1 MKKRTFKSVF
11 IMLLTLVCMFVMPV
25 MSASADETGTADA
38 QKRLEQAIEDGKV
51 DPNGAGGLD
60 VSKNTYELQG
70 GGTIAYGDV
79 VGPPSGVENSTFKKG
94 YVNSNFTKLTSKS
107 QEKLLTDMN
116 SVADGVVEDT
126 GSSNAI
132 VSDQTKTNW
141 LTNLQQY
148 NGVGTQLM
156 NSILQNTKPDYATAN
171 RIYEPFSGIVGT
183 CLALGAILI
192 MAFLGITMV
201 LDLSYIGIPAF
212 RMMVGGDDKGG
223 KDGKPKF
230 ISWEA
235 VSAVTQAEGGNG
247 GSGQDGSSNKVAVG
261 IYFKKRVIM
270 LIVLGVCLLYLISGQ
285 IYTLV
290 SWILDLVSG
299 FLGF

>member
-25 MSASADETGTADA
+25 MSASADDLDAKSDPTGYMESYIT
-38 QKRLEQAIEDGKV
+38 
-51 DPNGAGGLD
+51 N
-60 VSKNTYELQG
+60 G
-70 GGTIAYGDV
+70 GGVTVISDNQNKTYPKEGGGSYKYSELVDD
-79 VGPPSGVENSTFKKG
+79 G
-94 YVNSNFTKLTSKS
+94 YVNGNFTELTSKGKES
-107 QEKLLTDMN
+107 LLTDMN
-116 SVADGVVEDT
+116 TYAESAVKEN
-126 GSSNAI
+126 SNI
-132 VSDQTKTNW
+132 TNQTKTTW
-141 LTNLQQY
+141 LTNLQQC

-156 NSILQNTKPDYATAN
+156 NTILQNTKPDYATAN

-247 GSGQDGSSNKVAVG
+247 GSGQDGSGNKVAVG

>member
-25 MSASADETGTADA
+25 MSASADSTGTADA

-51 DPNGAGGLD
+51 DPNGASGLD

-79 VGPPSGVENSTFKKG
+79 VGPPSGVENSTFDKG

-141 LTNLQQY
+141 LTKLQQC

-247 GSGQDGSSNKVAVG
+247 GSGQDGSGNKVAVG

>member
-25 MSASADETGTADA
+25 MSASAATGTADA
-38 QKRLEQAIEDGKV
+38 QARLEKAIEEGKV
-51 DPNGAGGLD
+51 DPNGASGLD
-60 VSKNTYELQG
+60 VSGNSYDLQG
-70 GGTIAYGDV
+70 GGTIKYVDV
-79 VGPPSGVENSTFKKG
+79 VGPPSGADSSTFKAG

-116 SVADGVVEDT
+116 AVADGVVADT
-126 GSSNAI
+126 SGSNAI
-132 VSDQTKTNW
+132 VSDQTKTTW
-141 LTNLQQY
+141 LTNLQQC

>member
-25 MSASADETGTADA
+25 MSASAAADA
-38 QKRLEQAIEDGKV
+38 KS
-51 DPNGAGGLD
+51 DPTGYMEEYISN
-60 VSKNTYELQG
+60 G
-70 GGTIAYGDV
+70 GGTTTQKDAMEKTYPKEGGGSYKYSELVDD
-79 VGPPSGVENSTFKKG
+79 G
-94 YVNSNFTKLTSKS
+94 YVNGNFTELTSKGKES
-107 QEKLLTDMN
+107 LLTDMN
-116 SVADGVVEDT
+116 TYAESAVKEN
-126 GSSNAI
+126 SNI
-132 VSDQTKTNW
+132 TNQTKTTW
-141 LTNLQQY
+141 LTNLQQC

-156 NSILQNTKPDYATAN
+156 NTILQNTKPDYATAN

-247 GSGQDGSSNKVAVG
+247 GSGQDGSGNKVAVG

>member
-25 MSASADETGTADA
+25 MSASADDGSIDAKSDPTGYMEAYIT
-38 QKRLEQAIEDGKV
+38 
-51 DPNGAGGLD
+51 N
-60 VSKNTYELQG
+60 G
-70 GGTIAYGDV
+70 GGTTTQKDATDKTYPKEGGGSYAY
-79 VGPPSGVENSTFKKG
+79 SELVEKG
-94 YVNSNFTKLTSKS
+94 YVNGNFTELTSKGK
-107 QEKLLTDMN
+107 ENLLTDMN
-116 SVADGVVEDT
+116 TYAESAVKEN
-126 GSSNAI
+126 SNI
-132 VSDQTKTNW
+132 TNQTKTTW
-141 LTNLQQY
+141 LTNLQQC

-156 NSILQNTKPDYATAN
+156 NTILQNTKPDYATAN

>member
-11 IMLLTLVCMFVMPV
+11 ITLLTLVCMFVMPV
-25 MSASADETGTADA
+25 MSASADDLDAEADPTGYMEAYIT
-38 QKRLEQAIEDGKV
+38 
-51 DPNGAGGLD
+51 N
-60 VSKNTYELQG
+60 G
-70 GGTIAYGDV
+70 GGITDQSENQKKTYPKEG
-79 VGPPSGVENSTFKKG
+79 GGSYKYSELVEKG
-94 YVNSNFTKLTSKS
+94 YVNGNFTELTSKGK
-107 QEKLLTDMN
+107 ENLLTDMN
-116 SVADGVVEDT
+116 TYAESAVKEN
-126 GSSNAI
+126 SNI
-132 VSDQTKTNW
+132 TNQTKTTW
-141 LTNLQQY
+141 LTNLQQC

-156 NSILQNTKPDYATAN
+156 NTILQNTKPDYATAN

-247 GSGQDGSSNKVAVG
+247 GSGQDGSGNKVAVG

>member
-25 MSASADETGTADA
+25 MSASADDPDAKSDPTGYMEAYIT
-38 QKRLEQAIEDGKV
+38 
-51 DPNGAGGLD
+51 N
-60 VSKNTYELQG
+60 G
-70 GGTIAYGDV
+70 GGTTAEQDNQAKTYPKEGGGSYTYSELVDD
-79 VGPPSGVENSTFKKG
+79 G
-94 YVNSNFTKLTSKS
+94 YVNGNFTELTSKGKES
-107 QEKLLTDMN
+107 LLTDMN
-116 SVADGVVEDT
+116 TYAESAVKEN
-126 GSSNAI
+126 SNI
-132 VSDQTKTNW
+132 TNQTKTTW
-141 LTNLQQY
+141 LTNLQQC

-156 NSILQNTKPDYATAN
+156 NTILQNTKPDYATAN

-247 GSGQDGSSNKVAVG
+247 GSGQDGSGNKVAVG

>member
-25 MSASADETGTADA
+25 MSASAADA
-38 QKRLEQAIEDGKV
+38 TASGELAAYIR
-51 DPNGAGGLD
+51 AGGD
-60 VSKNTYELQG
+60 TSKTTDTNMYKGSNLYDKQG
-70 GGTIAYGDV
+70 GGTYSWTDLVTTDGLV
-79 VGPPSGVENSTFKKG
+79 SG
-94 YVNSNFTKLTSKS
+94 NFTNLTSSAK
-107 QEKLLTDMN
+107 EELLTDMN
-116 SVADGVVEDT
+116 QLADNKISDDETKAVNNGKKSRSQVT
-126 GSSNAI
+126 
-132 VSDQTKTNW
+132 DQTKSNW
-141 LTNLQQY
+141 LVNLQQC

-156 NSILQNTKPDYATAN
+156 NTILQNTKPDYATAN

>member
-11 IMLLTLVCMFVMPV
+11 ITLLTLVCMFVLPV
-25 MSASADETGTADA
+25 MSASAADA
-38 QKRLEQAIEDGKV
+38 TASGELASYIR
-51 DPNGAGGLD
+51 AGGDTAKTTDTNMYKGNKLYD
-60 VSKNTYELQG
+60 KQG
-70 GGTIAYGDV
+70 GGTYGWTDLV
-79 VGPPSGVENSTFKKG
+79 TTDGLVSG
-94 YVNSNFTKLTSKS
+94 NFTNLTSSAK
-107 QEKLLTDMN
+107 EELLTDMN
-116 SVADGVVEDT
+116 QLADNKISDDET
-126 GSSNAI
+126 NAANNGKKSRSQ
-132 VSDQTKTNW
+132 VTSQTKSNW
-141 LTNLQQY
+141 LVNLQQC

-156 NSILQNTKPDYATAN
+156 NTILQNTKPDYATAN

-247 GSGQDGSSNKVAVG
+247 SGGQDGSGNKVAVG

>member
-25 MSASADETGTADA
+25 MSASAATGTADA
-38 QKRLEQAIEDGKV
+38 QARLEKAIEEGKV
-51 DPNGAGGLD
+51 DPNGASGLD
-60 VSKNTYELQG
+60 VSGNSYDLQG
-70 GGTIAYGDV
+70 GGTIKYVDV
-79 VGPPSGVENSTFKKG
+79 VGPPSGADSSTFKAG

-116 SVADGVVEDT
+116 AVADGVVADT
-126 GSSNAI
+126 SGSNAI
-132 VSDQTKTNW
+132 VSDQTKTTW
-141 LTNLQQY
+141 LTNLQQC

-235 VSAVTQAEGGNG
+235 VSAVTQAECGNG
-247 GSGQDGSSNKVAVG
+247 GGGQDGSGNKVAVG

>member
-11 IMLLTLVCMFVMPV
+11 ITLLTLVCMFVVPV
-25 MSASADETGTADA
+25 MSASADDLDAKADPTGYMEAYIT
-38 QKRLEQAIEDGKV
+38 
-51 DPNGAGGLD
+51 N
-60 VSKNTYELQG
+60 G
-70 GGTIAYGDV
+70 GGITAQSENQEKTYPKEG
-79 VGPPSGVENSTFKKG
+79 GGSYQYSELVEKG
-94 YVNSNFTKLTSKS
+94 YVNGNFTELTSKGK
-107 QEKLLTDMN
+107 ENLLTDMN
-116 SVADGVVEDT
+116 TYAESAVKEN
-126 GSSNAI
+126 SNI
-132 VSDQTKTNW
+132 TNQTKTTW
-141 LTNLQQY
+141 LTNLQQC

-156 NSILQNTKPDYATAN
+156 NTILQNTKPDYATAN

-247 GSGQDGSSNKVAVG
+247 GSGQDGSGNKVAVG

>member
-11 IMLLTLVCMFVMPV
+11 ITLLTLVCMFVMPV
-25 MSASADETGTADA
+25 MSASAADA
-38 QKRLEQAIEDGKV
+38 TASGELAAYIR
-51 DPNGAGGLD
+51 AGGDTAKTTDTSMYKGNKLYD
-60 VSKNTYELQG
+60 KQG
-70 GGTIAYGDV
+70 GGTYSWNDLVTTDGLV
-79 VGPPSGVENSTFKKG
+79 SG
-94 YVNSNFTKLTSKS
+94 NFTNLTSSAK
-107 QEKLLTDMN
+107 EELLTDMN
-116 SVADGVVEDT
+116 QLADNKISDDETTAANNGKKSRSQVT
-126 GSSNAI
+126 
-132 VSDQTKTNW
+132 DQTKSNW
-141 LTNLQQY
+141 LVNLQQC

-156 NSILQNTKPDYATAN
+156 NTILQNTKPDYATAN

-247 GSGQDGSSNKVAVG
+247 GSGQDGSGNKVAVG

>member
-11 IMLLTLVCMFVMPV
+11 ITLLTLVCMFVMPV
-25 MSASADETGTADA
+25 MSASADDLDANADPTGYMEAYIT
-38 QKRLEQAIEDGKV
+38 
-51 DPNGAGGLD
+51 N
-60 VSKNTYELQG
+60 G
-70 GGTIAYGDV
+70 GGITAQSENREKTYPKEG
-79 VGPPSGVENSTFKKG
+79 GGSYKYSELVEKG
-94 YVNSNFTKLTSKS
+94 YVNGNFTELTSKGK
-107 QEKLLTDMN
+107 ENLLTDMN
-116 SVADGVVEDT
+116 TYAESAVKEN
-126 GSSNAI
+126 SNI
-132 VSDQTKTNW
+132 TNQTKTTW
-141 LTNLQQY
+141 LTNLQQC

-156 NSILQNTKPDYATAN
+156 NTILQNTKPDYATAN

-247 GSGQDGSSNKVAVG
+247 GSGQDGSGNKVAVG

>member
-25 MSASADETGTADA
+25 MSASAATGTADA
-38 QKRLEQAIEDGKV
+38 QARLEKAIEEGKV
-51 DPNGAGGLD
+51 DPNGASGLD
-60 VSKNTYELQG
+60 VSGNSYDLQG
-70 GGTIAYGDV
+70 GGTIKYVDV
-79 VGPPSGVENSTFKKG
+79 VGPPSGVDSSTFKAG

-116 SVADGVVEDT
+116 AVADGVVADT
-126 GSSNAI
+126 SGSNAI
-132 VSDQTKTNW
+132 VSDQTKTTW
-141 LTNLQQY
+141 LTNLQQC

>member
-25 MSASADETGTADA
+25 MSASADSTSTADA
-38 QKRLEQAIEDGKV
+38 QTRLEKAVEEGKV
-51 DPNGAGGLD
+51 DPNGASGLN
-60 VSKNTYELQG
+60 VSGNSYELQG
-70 GGTIAYGDV
+70 GGTIKYVDV
-79 VGPPSGVENSTFKKG
+79 VGPPSGADSSTFKAG

-116 SVADGVVEDT
+116 AVADGVVADT
-126 GSSNAI
+126 TGSNAI
-132 VSDQTKTNW
+132 VSDQTKTTW
-141 LTNLQQY
+141 LTNLQQC

>member
-25 MSASADETGTADA
+25 MSASAATGTADA
-38 QKRLEQAIEDGKV
+38 QARLEKAIEEGKV
-51 DPNGAGGLD
+51 DPNGASGLD
-60 VSKNTYELQG
+60 VSGNSYDLQG
-70 GGTIAYGDV
+70 GGTIKYVDV
-79 VGPPSGVENSTFKKG
+79 VGPQSGADSSTFKAG

-116 SVADGVVEDT
+116 AVADGVVADT
-126 GSSNAI
+126 SGSNAI
-132 VSDQTKTNW
+132 VSDQTKTTW
-141 LTNLQQY
+141 LTNLQQC

>member
-11 IMLLTLVCMFVMPV
+11 ITLLTLVCMFVMPV
-25 MSASADETGTADA
+25 MSASAADA
-38 QKRLEQAIEDGKV
+38 TASGELAAYIR
-51 DPNGAGGLD
+51 AGGDTDKTNDTNMYKGNKLYD
-60 VSKNTYELQG
+60 KQG
-70 GGTIAYGDV
+70 GGTYSWTDLVTTDGLV
-79 VGPPSGVENSTFKKG
+79 SG
-94 YVNSNFTKLTSKS
+94 NFTNLTSSAK
-107 QEKLLTDMN
+107 EELLTDMN
-116 SVADGVVEDT
+116 QLADNKISDDETKAANNGNKSRSQVT
-126 GSSNAI
+126 
-132 VSDQTKTNW
+132 DQTKSNW
-141 LTNLQQY
+141 LVNLQQC

-156 NSILQNTKPDYATAN
+156 NTILQNTKPDYATAN

-212 RMMVGGDDKGG
+212 RMMVSGDDKGG

-247 GSGQDGSSNKVAVG
+247 GSGQDGSGNKVAVG

>member
-25 MSASADETGTADA
+25 MSASAATGTADA
-38 QKRLEQAIEDGKV
+38 QARLEKAIEEGKV
-51 DPNGAGGLD
+51 DPNGASGLD
-60 VSKNTYELQG
+60 VSGNSYDLQG
-70 GGTIAYGDV
+70 GGTIKYVDV
-79 VGPPSGVENSTFKKG
+79 VGPPSGADSSTFKAG

-116 SVADGVVEDT
+116 AVADGVVADT
-126 GSSNAI
+126 SGSNAI
-132 VSDQTKTNW
+132 VSDQTKTTW
-141 LTNLQQY
+141 LTNLQQC

-247 GSGQDGSSNKVAVG
+247 GGGQDGSGNKVAVG

>member
-11 IMLLTLVCMFVMPV
+11 ITLLTLVCMFVLPV
-25 MSASADETGTADA
+25 MSASADGTSTADA
-38 QKRLEQAIEDGKV
+38 QTRLENAIEAGKSS
-51 DPNGAGGLD
+51 DTGGVD
-60 VSKNTYELQG
+60 VSKHSYALQG
-70 GGTIAYGDV
+70 GGTITYGDV
-79 VGPPSGVENSTFKKG
+79 VGNPSNNPNAGFKNG
-94 YVNSNFTKLTSKS
+94 YVNSNFTKLTSKA
-107 QEKLLTDMN
+107 QEELLTDMN
-116 SVADGVVEDT
+116 SVADAVVEDT
-126 GSSNAI
+126 GNSNLI
-132 VSDQTKTNW
+132 VSEQTKTTW
-141 LTNLQQY
+141 LTTLQQC

-156 NSILQNTKPDYATAN
+156 NTILQNTKPDYATAN

-247 GSGQDGSSNKVAVG
+247 GGGQDGSGNKVAVG

>member
-25 MSASADETGTADA
+25 MSASAADGSA
-38 QKRLEQAIEDGKV
+38 SGELASYIR
-51 DPNGAGGLD
+51 AGGDSAKTGDTNLYKGNKLYD
-60 VSKNTYELQG
+60 KQG
-70 GGTIAYGDV
+70 GGTYSWTDLVTTDGLV
-79 VGPPSGVENSTFKKG
+79 SG
-94 YVNSNFTKLTSKS
+94 NFTNLTSSAK
-107 QEKLLTDMN
+107 EELLTDMN
-116 SVADGVVEDT
+116 QLADNKISDDET
-126 GSSNAI
+126 NAANNGKKSRSQ
-132 VSDQTKTNW
+132 VTDQTKTNW
-141 LTNLQQY
+141 LVNLQQC

-156 NSILQNTKPDYATAN
+156 NTILQNTKPDYATAN

-247 GSGQDGSSNKVAVG
+247 GGGQDGSGNKVAVG

>member
-25 MSASADETGTADA
+25 MSASAADGSA
-38 QKRLEQAIEDGKV
+38 SGELASYIR
-51 DPNGAGGLD
+51 AGGDSAKTGDTNLYKGNKLYD
-60 VSKNTYELQG
+60 KQG
-70 GGTIAYGDV
+70 GGTYAWNELVTNDGLV
-79 VGPPSGVENSTFKKG
+79 SG
-94 YVNSNFTKLTSKS
+94 NFTNLTSSAK
-107 QEKLLTDMN
+107 EELLTDMN
-116 SVADGVVEDT
+116 QLADNKISDDET
-126 GSSNAI
+126 KAASNGNKSRSQ
-132 VSDQTKTNW
+132 VTSQTKSNW
-141 LTNLQQY
+141 LVNLQQC

-156 NSILQNTKPDYATAN
+156 NTILQNTKPDYATAN

-247 GSGQDGSSNKVAVG
+247 GSGQDGSGNKVAVG

>member
-11 IMLLTLVCMFVMPV
+11 ITLLTLVCMFVLPV
-25 MSASADETGTADA
+25 MSASAVEAKSDPTGYMEEYIT
-38 QKRLEQAIEDGKV
+38 
-51 DPNGAGGLD
+51 N
-60 VSKNTYELQG
+60 G
-70 GGTIAYGDV
+70 GGT
-79 VGPPSGVENSTFKKG
+79 TKKGTTDKTYPKEGGGSYKYSELVDDG
-94 YVNSNFTKLTSKS
+94 YVNGNFTELTSKGKES
-107 QEKLLTDMN
+107 LLTDM
-116 SVADGVVEDT
+116 STYADA
-126 GSSNAI
+126 AI
-132 VSDQTKTNW
+132 ESDRNVTDQTKTTW
-141 LTNLQQY
+141 LTNLQQC

-247 GSGQDGSSNKVAVG
+247 GGGQDGSGNKVAVG

>member
-11 IMLLTLVCMFVMPV
+11 ITLLTLVCMFVMPV
-25 MSASADETGTADA
+25 MSASADDLDAKADPTGYMEAYIT
-38 QKRLEQAIEDGKV
+38 
-51 DPNGAGGLD
+51 N
-60 VSKNTYELQG
+60 G
-70 GGTIAYGDV
+70 GGITAQSENQEKTYPKEG
-79 VGPPSGVENSTFKKG
+79 GGSYKYSELVEKG
-94 YVNSNFTKLTSKS
+94 YVNGKFTELPSKDK
-107 QEKLLTDMN
+107 ENLLTDMN
-116 SVADGVVEDT
+116 TYAESAVKEN
-126 GSSNAI
+126 SNI
-132 VSDQTKTNW
+132 TNQTKTTW
-141 LTNLQQY
+141 LTNLQQC

-156 NSILQNTKPDYATAN
+156 NTILQNTKPDYATAN

-235 VSAVTQAEGGNG
+235 VSAVTQAEGGKG
-247 GSGQDGSSNKVAVG
+247 GSGQDGSGN
-261 IYFKKRVIM
+261 
-270 LIVLGVCLLYLISGQ
+270 
-285 IYTLV
+285 
-290 SWILDLVSG
+290 
-299 FLGF
+299 

>member
-25 MSASADETGTADA
+25 MSASADDGNIDAESNPTGYMETYIT
-38 QKRLEQAIEDGKV
+38 
-51 DPNGAGGLD
+51 N
-60 VSKNTYELQG
+60 G
-70 GGTIAYGDV
+70 GGTTTQQDAMDKTYPKEG
-79 VGPPSGVENSTFKKG
+79 GGSYKYSELVEKG
-94 YVNSNFTKLTSKS
+94 YVNGNFTELTSKGK
-107 QEKLLTDMN
+107 ENLLTDMN
-116 SVADGVVEDT
+116 TYAESAVKEN
-126 GSSNAI
+126 SNI
-132 VSDQTKTNW
+132 TNQTKTTW
-141 LTNLQQY
+141 LTNLQQC

-156 NSILQNTKPDYATAN
+156 NTILQNTKPDYATAN

-247 GSGQDGSSNKVAVG
+247 GSGQDGSGNKVAVG